1 MKLSTRARYG
11 ARAMLDLAVHHAQR
25 PVNIKEIAE
34 RQDISATY
42 LEQLMLRLASHGLVR
57 TVRGRGGGFVLSR
70 PPSRIVMDEI
80 VEALEGPA
88 DLVEC
93 VGNPGLCYR
102 APLCVTREI
111 MDGSVAR
118 HHRSSRPDFPGGYG
132 TALSGQAGGR
142 GAYGLHLASPRYT
155 ESACTVGAHSQWRP
169 TRTVLEL
176 YAGKRIPSPRC
187 FSRYLWTVWRR

>member
-1 MKLSTRARYG
+1 MKLSTRSRYG

-25 PVNIKEIAE
+25 PVNIKEMAE

-70 PPSRIVMDEI
+70 PPSRIVMDEV
-80 VEALEGPA
+80 VEALEGPT

-102 APLCVTREI
+102 APSCVTREI
-111 MDGSVAR
+111 WKEVSQDITD
-118 HHRSSRPDFPGGYG
+118 H
-132 TALSGQAGGR
+132 LGR
-142 GAYGLHLASPRYT
+142 ISLEDMAQRYRGKQ
-155 ESACTVGAHSQWRP
+155 EAGAHM
-169 TRTVLEL
+169 
-176 YAGKRIPSPRC
+176 YYI
-187 FSRYLWTVWRR
+187 